1 MGFSRN
7 GIWKQPS
14 NQINMN
20 EEILQ
25 RLEAHMEAS
34 EKKIDAIYESVRKMQ
49 LYFKWTLIITVVLF
63 VLPLIAIALIL
74 PTFINNITNIYGI

>member
-1 MGFSRN
+1 
-7 GIWKQPS
+7 
-14 NQINMN
+14 
-20 EEILQ
+20 
-25 RLEAHMEAS
+25 MEAS

-74 PTFINNITNIYGI
+74 PTFINNITNLYGI

>member
-1 MGFSRN
+1 
-7 GIWKQPS
+7 
-14 NQINMN
+14 MN

-25 RLEAHMEAS
+25 RIELM

-63 VLPLIAIALIL
+63 VLPLIALLFVVPAFLN
-74 PTFINNITNIYGI
+74 TITSSYGIL